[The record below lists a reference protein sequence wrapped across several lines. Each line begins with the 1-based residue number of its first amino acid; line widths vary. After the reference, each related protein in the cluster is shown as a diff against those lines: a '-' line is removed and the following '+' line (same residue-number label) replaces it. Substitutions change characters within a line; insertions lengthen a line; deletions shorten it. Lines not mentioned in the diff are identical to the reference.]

1 MQREPSLR
9 KLFDWEPCS
18 VAPSKALSHHFGND
32 STQRR
37 EKPEKRKS
45 KKDTEKRAGERWKQ
59 LMRTN
64 GGGKKKS
71 M

>member
-1 MQREPSLR
+1 MQCELSLR
-9 KLFDWEPCS
+9 KLFDCEPCS
-18 VAPSKALSHHFGND
+18 VAPSEALSHHFGNA

-37 EKPEKRKS
+37 EKQKS
-45 KKDTEKRAGERWKQ
+45 KKDTEKRAGERWKW

>member
-1 MQREPSLR
+1 MQHELSLR
-9 KLFDWEPCS
+9 KLFDWEPRS
-18 VAPSKALSHHFGND
+18 VAPSKALSHHFGNA
-32 STQRR
+32 STQRI

-45 KKDTEKRAGERWKQ
+45 KEDTEKRAGERWKR

-64 GGGKKKS
+64 GGGKKES

>member
-1 MQREPSLR
+1 MQCELSLR
-9 KLFDWEPCS
+9 KLFDWGLCS
-18 VAPSKALSHHFGND
+18 VAPSKALSHHFGNA

-37 EKPEKRKS
+37 EEHEKGNS
-45 KKDTEKRAGERWKQ
+45 KKCTEKRAGEGWKW

-64 GGGKKKS
+64 GSGKKES

>member
-1 MQREPSLR
+1 MQRELSLR
-9 KLFDWEPCS
+9 KLFDWKPCS
-18 VAPSKALSHHFGND
+18 VAPSEVLSHHFGSA

-37 EKPEKRKS
+37 EKPEKGKS
-45 KKDTEKRAGERWKQ
+45 KKDTEERAGERWKW

-64 GGGKKKS
+64 GGGKKES